1 MARGGLLTARSRLT
15 VADVGAWLFT
25 CNPREFGELDAAS
38 LDGFCAH
45 PSYRVGLVRAGQ
57 PAVLWVSG
65 PDRAAVEPGIWMV
78 GRTTGAVGE
87 GPRPRVGLALDA
99 LAEPVARADL
109 RADPR
114 TARMEVLRAP
124 QMGNPSVL
132 TPAEFAVITGMVHA
146 RR

>member
-1 MARGGLLTARSRLT
+1 M
-15 VADVGAWLFT
+15 ADVGAWLFT
-25 CNPREFGELDAAS
+25 CNPGEFGELDAV
-38 LDGFCAH
+38 DGFCAR

-65 PDRAAVEPGIWMV
+65 AEGADPTPGVWMV
-78 GRTTGAVGE
+78 GRTTGAVRDPD
-87 GPRPRVGLALDA
+87 GPRPRVGLALRR
-99 LAEPVARADL
+99 LAEPVARAEL

-132 TPAEFAVITGMVHA
+132 TPAELAALAERIGDWP
-146 RR
+146 